1 MIEVKSATF
10 QTYSGR
16 KVTMDFYMALFR
28 APLWKVKE
36 LLLDKLARPNSADP
50 IVKVVSLNYRQLG
63 Q

>member
-16 KVTMDFYMALFR
+16 QITLDFYMALFR

-36 LLLDKLARPNSADP
+36 LLLDKFAKNNSPDP
-50 IVKVVSLNYRQLG
+50 IVKVIKFNYKTYG